1 MKLCLVGESIGTFGI
16 KGELKIKSFTDF
28 SNLRFQKG
36 NKLIFETTN
45 SEQTIL
51 TISTVRFHAG
61 NYLISFEGLENINL
75 IEPYA
80 HAKIYIESTKRQQ
93 LTEGSYYP
101 DEIIDFEVYYR
112 DKLLGKIAEI
122 EFTKAHPL
130 IKVINENNTH
140 LIPFVPAYI
149 KKVDLSNKKIEIN
162 PDEDIL

>member
-16 KGELKIKSFTDF
+16 KGELKIKSYTDF
-28 SNLRFQKG
+28 SQLRFQKG
-36 NKLIFETTN
+36 NKLIFVITEPK
-45 SEQTIL
+45 QTIL

-61 NYLISFEGLENINL
+61 NYLISFEGLKEINL

-80 HAKIYIESTKRQQ
+80 HAKIYIEQDQRQQ
-93 LTEGSYYP
+93 LAEGSYYP
-101 DEIIDFEVYYR
+101 DEIIDFSVFYR
-112 DKLLGKIAEI
+112 NKFLGKITEI

-130 IKVINENNTH
+130 IKVINDDNTH

-149 KKVDLSNKKIEIN
+149 NKVDISKKELEIN